1 MKHLNI
7 LKIIFKKLPKNCNPS
22 KKLADLNFDSM
33 SQLLLISELDEKHNI
48 IIDPSEIG
56 NLTTLSD
63 LISFL
68 DKTLKDK

>member
-7 LKIIFKKLPKNCNPS
+7 LKIIFKNLPKNCNPS

-56 NLTTLSD
+56 NLRTLSD